1 MLSFTTSDLLFILQS
16 DQISSQR
23 KTWRWWRSVAR
34 ATLSISQR
42 VFLEHQRWQNSNT
55 ISNILPINVLAH
67 ASHFFNFIFLYLQA
81 KRGKTPFRFTIEPA
95 PPVPSPSRHPS
106 RVPLPPPE
114 NPKVGLLD
122 ATPRSMAGKIF
133 KGALIPQLIEEFGK

>member
-1 MLSFTTSDLLFILQS
+1 MYLHMLLTSSILFFFIYRLNEA
-16 DQISSQR
+16 
-23 KTWRWWRSVAR
+23 K
-34 ATLSISQR
+34 
-42 VFLEHQRWQNSNT
+42 
-55 ISNILPINVLAH
+55 LP
-67 ASHFFNFIFLYLQA
+67 
-81 KRGKTPFRFTIEPA
+81 RFTIEPA

>member
-1 MLSFTTSDLLFILQS
+1 MRSSYLLLSQA
-16 DQISSQR
+16 
-23 KTWRWWRSVAR
+23 RSGRR
-34 ATLSISQR
+34 AI
-42 VFLEHQRWQNSNT
+42 
-55 ISNILPINVLAH
+55 
-67 ASHFFNFIFLYLQA
+67 
-81 KRGKTPFRFTIEPA
+81 RFGYEPEPA
-95 PPVPSPSRHPS
+95 PKVPTPSRHPS